1 MKQNLGEIFNKQNSF
16 GEQLYEI
23 KNDSR
28 DLRERLISLENNR
41 DAINPSRTKFLGPR
55 ERHLTYDRTPIADRN
70 EKRVR
75 LHSPILKPTVSIKP
89 QIFGGEVEEYL
100 SQFQVLVDLHC
111 WDYHTKSLYLAS
123 SLAVNAMGVLGEFTR
138 TQMRNFDSLVNVL
151 NTRFSFVERSEKIC

>member
-16 GEQLYEI
+16 GEQLHEI
-23 KNDSR
+23 KTNSR

-89 QIFGGEVEEYL
+89 QIVGGEVDFEEYL
-100 SQFQVLVDLHC
+100 SQFQVIVDLHG

-123 SLAVNAMGVLGEFTR
+123 SLAVNAMGVFGELTR
-138 TQMRNFDSLVNVL
+138 TQMRDFDSLVKVL
-151 NTRFSFVERSEKIC
+151 NTR